1 MAKKDIHPK
10 YYPKAVITCS
20 CGAKFVV
27 GSTKEKMQIEI
38 CSQCHPLYT
47 GKQKFIDTA
56 GRLERYEKRVKKSK
70 ALKDSKIKT
79 KKGKKEEKKK
89 KKVGIEK
96 KAKKS

>member
-1 MAKKDIHPK
+1 MAKKEIHPE
-10 YYPKAVITCS
+10 YFPKATITCS

-27 GSTKEKMQIEI
+27 GSIKEKMQVEI

-70 ALKDSKIKT
+70 VLQDSKT
-79 KKGKKEEKKK
+79 KVKRGKKKEKKE
-89 KKVGIEK
+89 KKVKVDK
-96 KAKKS
+96 KPKKS